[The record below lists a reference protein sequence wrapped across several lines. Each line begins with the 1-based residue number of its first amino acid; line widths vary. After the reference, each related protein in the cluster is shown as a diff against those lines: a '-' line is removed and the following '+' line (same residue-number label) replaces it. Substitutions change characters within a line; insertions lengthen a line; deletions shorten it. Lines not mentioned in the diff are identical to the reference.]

1 MLRDYIKEG
10 GVDRAGF
17 ADALGITRGFLSLL
31 EGGKRQPSL
40 DLALRIARL
49 TGGAVPVESWEKT
62 QRGKVA

>member
-1 MLRDYIKEG
+1 M
-10 GVDRAGF
+10 F
-17 ADALGITRGFLSLL
+17 ADFITSSGENRATWAGRLGVSRSYMSDLL
-31 EGGKRQPSL
+31 NGKRQPSL